1 VTLQKAPEKVPM
13 DKHWLRT
20 FGLIWSGQAFSL
32 LGSGIV
38 QFAMV
43 WWLTEKTQSAAV
55 LAAATF
61 VALLPDVF
69 IAPFAGALVD
79 RWNRRLVMIFAD
91 AGIAVATLGLIVL
104 FWLGAARIWHV
115 FVVISFVLSVALF
128 IIRLWPPQLH

>member
-43 WWLTEKTQSAAV
+43 WWLTEKLNLPLCWLLQHLWHCCLMSSS
-55 LAAATF
+55 L
-61 VALLPDVF
+61 LLP
-69 IAPFAGALVD
+69 ALS
-79 RWNRRLVMIFAD
+79 WT
-91 AGIAVATLGLIVL
+91 AGI
-104 FWLGAARIWHV
+104 GAW
-115 FVVISFVLSVALF
+115 
-128 IIRLWPPQLH
+128 